1 MEREALPGDP
11 RVIVVM
17 GVSGSGKSTIAAL
30 LAQRLGWTYED
41 GDWLH
46 PASNVEK
53 MHRGVPL
60 TDADRW
66 PWLEAI
72 AASIDT
78 FRREGMG
85 AVVACS
91 ALKRAYRD
99 ILIGE
104 RRDVRLVYLQGD
116 QKLIAGRLATRDGH
130 FMPPKLLGSQFAAL
144 EEPQADERPIVV
156 PIARHPREVVES
168 IVAKLRDT

>member
-1 MEREALPGDP
+1 MEREAFPGDP

-78 FRREGMG
+78 FRREGLG

-130 FMPPKLLGSQFAAL
+130 FMPPELLGSQFAAL
-144 EEPQADERPIVV
+144 EEPSSDERPITVSIDV
-156 PIARHPREVVES
+156 TPEEIAARVREE
-168 IVAKLRDT
+168 L

>member
-1 MEREALPGDP
+1 MM
-11 RVIVVM
+11 IVVLA
-17 GVSGSGKSTIAAL
+17 GVAGSGKTAVGMALAA
-30 LAQRLGWTYED
+30 RLGWAFED
-41 GDWLH
+41 SDALH
-46 PASNVEK
+46 SPADVAK
-53 MHRGVPL
+53 MHSGVPL

-144 EEPQADERPIVV
+144 EEPQDAITVDIGSTPDSIVEE
-156 PIARHPREVVES
+156 IARRLQAS
-168 IVAKLRDT
+168 